1 MVHETSVDLEIIR
14 ILLERGASVLSTNF
28 RGCTPLLYAGSNR
41 NPEVFRVLLEHGAVV
56 SAADQGGSTV
66 LHAAARQ
73 NDNPE
78 IIRLHS
84 TSIREKCSSECNL
97 PGLQEYTTS
106 SRGSLQQKFRYHKIV
121 GRLWRSDGGS

>member
-14 ILLERGASVLSTNF
+14 MLLERGASVLSTNF
-28 RGCTPLLYAGSNR
+28 RGCTPLHYAGSNR
-41 NPEVFRVLLEHGAVV
+41 NPEVLRILLEHGAVV

-84 TSIREKCSSECNL
+84 TSIREKCLSEC
-97 PGLQEYTTS
+97 
-106 SRGSLQQKFRYHKIV
+106 SR
-121 GRLWRSDGGS
+121 